1 MRRPYI
7 DPLESSTNNYKLL
20 LWDGNR
26 RMIEMHLPA
35 GEKDTLHSHQESL
48 IYFLKG
54 GKLRL
59 NVRDGDPR
67 ELAPADGEAIVYE
80 SWTGSVSNTGET
92 DVHAIIFETMTVRS
106 SAGG

>member
-1 MRRPYI
+1 MRRPFI
-7 DPLESSTNNYKLL
+7 DPLESSTDQYKLL

-26 RMIEMHLPA
+26 RMYEMRLAA

-48 IYFLKG
+48 VYFIKG

-59 NVRDGDPR
+59 NVRDGEPR
-67 ELAPADGEAIVYE
+67 ELGVEDGATTVYE
-80 SWTGSVSNTGET
+80 PWTGSVTNVGET

>member
-1 MRRPYI
+1 MRRPFI
-7 DPLESSTNNYKLL
+7 DPLESSTSNYRLL
-20 LWDGNR
+20 LWEGNR
-26 RMIEMHLPA
+26 RMIDMRLAA

-48 IYFLKG
+48 VYFVKG

-59 NVRDGDPR
+59 NMRDADPR
-67 ELAPADGEAIVYE
+67 EIEPADGDSIVYE
-80 SWTGSVSNTGET
+80 PWSGSVLNVGDT